1 MYFLFRKCK
10 FIQIALLVLFRR
22 NLRLCSNKQS
32 VQRCLCHQNP
42 AATPIDATNTDPI
55 TYGQYDVYKK
65 KVNNTSF
72 NLKSMQ
78 NRKGSNFLSRL
89 ENWSA
94 YMF

>member
-1 MYFLFRKCK
+1 MF
-10 FIQIALLVLFRR
+10 
-22 NLRLCSNKQS
+22 RLCSNKQS

-42 AATPIDATNTDPI
+42 AATPIDATNTDPS

-78 NRKGSNFLSRL
+78 H
-89 ENWSA
+89 
-94 YMF
+94 